1 MPLSFESRA
10 ASSGRALFCL
20 PLALSS
26 VRRLCR
32 RPLLFKNKHVTRLSA
47 AAATL
52 RSRLHPAPPPPLRRP
67 IGWRAAALSKGAP
80 GARSQWEVA
89 ALGASRS
96 GEEGGETGSGV
107 LLGRLLGGMNTGT
120 QVDMGKG
127 RRTQAQPNLLA
138 AFAQQPIEGR
148 HVLPNPPPG
157 PASGQS
163 APAERRERWVSG

>member
-52 RSRLHPAPPPPLRRP
+52 RSRLPPAPPPPLRRP

-96 GEEGGETGSGV
+96 GEGGEETGWEWRVAGQVAGRDEHWNSSGH
-107 LLGRLLGGMNTGT
+107 GEGT
-120 QVDMGKG
+120 
-127 RRTQAQPNLLA
+127 
-138 AFAQQPIEGR
+138 E
-148 HVLPNPPPG
+148 NPG
-157 PASGQS
+157 AT
-163 APAERRERWVSG
+163 